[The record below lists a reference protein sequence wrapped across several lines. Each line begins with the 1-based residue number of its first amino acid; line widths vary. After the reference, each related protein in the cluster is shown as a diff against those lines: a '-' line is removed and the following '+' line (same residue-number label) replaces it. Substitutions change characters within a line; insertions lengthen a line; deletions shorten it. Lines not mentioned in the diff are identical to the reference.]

1 MISMILNERMII
13 MLTTKKMFLLV
24 VESLN
29 VGLAIVSLIR
39 LVNRIQKE
47 E

>member
-1 MISMILNERMII
+1 